1 MINWI
6 ATNTSNSYYISKSH
20 TCHVA
25 LSVLLHVLKI
35 SFCSTNAK
43 LASVSWSYSIETKG
57 YCNYESSCRKQKNC
71 LLVSVFPTV
80 GLTGADLQFER
91 SEFGYRVLGS
101 RWHLA
106 GIFFS
111 VVAVAVQI
119 LTKLETFVPIDL
131 LLKMF
136 ETGIKSLRQLSKFP
150 LAVGN
155 EQHNDSLVNDIETS
169 GDAATA
175 AVAVAVDDDD
185 EDVPN
190 LKCFIMML
198 DILLKQVFA

>member
-1 MINWI
+1 
-6 ATNTSNSYYISKSH
+6 
-20 TCHVA
+20 
-25 LSVLLHVLKI
+25 
-35 SFCSTNAK
+35 
-43 LASVSWSYSIETKG
+43 
-57 YCNYESSCRKQKNC
+57 
-71 LLVSVFPTV
+71 
-80 GLTGADLQFER
+80 
-91 SEFGYRVLGS
+91 
-101 RWHLA
+101 LA